1 MVSILTALTGLGF
14 LPGLLHAWY
23 IIAIT
28 PDPTYM
34 QLEDPEQGHVTYYYV
49 QTTGQPRYGTV
60 NSTPNSQ
67 FPNQQEGFVQPPA
80 KPSTRPPPQQP
91 EAGGSSEPA
100 PPSYQQAVGDHKVQH
115 P

>member
-1 MVSILTALTGLGF
+1 MSTGLGF

-23 IIAIT
+23 IIAVT

-34 QLEDPEQGHVTYYYV
+34 ELEDPEQGHVTFYYV
-49 QTTGQPRYGTV
+49 QTQGQPRYGTV
-60 NSTPNSQ
+60 NSTPDSQ
-67 FPNQQEGFVQPPA
+67 FPNQQQGFVQPPP
-80 KPSTRPPPQQP
+80 KPSTQAPPPPQQP
-91 EAGGSSEPA
+91 QAGGSSEPA